1 MDENEVTEVGQDE
14 RARYPRRPFTFD
26 RTVRIFFTIAVVL
39 AVLWLVGYLKGV
51 LLPFVVACLICYIL
65 EPVVK
70 WNMRWTRCR
79 KRFLPVILTLLEA
92 TVVIGGLI
100 MVTVPYLVSE
110 CQEMALTIKKFA
122 TTQISLPYLSESWH
136 RIIRE
141 NIDFDELS
149 RLLSRDEWKQ
159 LARTAISSSWSFL
172 TSSLAFIAG
181 VASWLIVVL
190 YVIFIMLDYERL
202 MLSFK
207 QLVPYSQRERTFRIA
222 GDIKNTMQR
231 YFRGQFLIAM
241 LVGLMFA
248 AGFLLIDLPMGVALG
263 LFIGVLNLVPYLQL
277 ISLPITAVLCMVWT
291 MTTGGSFWLIFW
303 EAMAVYVVVQCIQDL
318 LLTPKIMG
326 KAMGLNPAV
335 ILLSLSIWGSLL
347 GFMGFIIALPLTT
360 LILSYYNLYI
370 IQRGDDIPA
379 DSRRIQ

>member
-1 MDENEVTEVGQDE
+1 MT
-14 RARYPRRPFTFD
+14 
-26 RTVRIFFTIAVVL
+26 
-39 AVLWLVGYLKGV
+39 
-51 LLPFVVACLICYIL
+51 
-65 EPVVK
+65 
-70 WNMRWTRCR
+70 TRSR
-79 KRFLPVILTLLEA
+79 QSL
-92 TVVIGGLI
+92 
-100 MVTVPYLVSE
+100 SD
-110 CQEMALTIKKFA
+110 AL
-122 TTQISLPYLSESWH
+122 QQ
-136 RIIRE
+136 
-141 NIDFDELS
+141 
-149 RLLSRDEWKQ
+149 RDP
-159 LARTAISSSWSFL
+159 TAMSSSWSLLSSSCAFL
-172 TSSLAFIAG
+172 AG
-181 VASWLIVVL
+181 GVSWLIVLL
-190 YVIFIMLDYERL
+190 YVLFIMLDYERL

-207 QLVPYSQRERTFRIA
+207 QLVPYSHRQRTFRIA

-277 ISLPITAVLCMVWT
+277 ISLPITAVLCMIWT

-303 EAMAVYVVVQCIQDL
+303 EAMAVYVGVQCIQDL